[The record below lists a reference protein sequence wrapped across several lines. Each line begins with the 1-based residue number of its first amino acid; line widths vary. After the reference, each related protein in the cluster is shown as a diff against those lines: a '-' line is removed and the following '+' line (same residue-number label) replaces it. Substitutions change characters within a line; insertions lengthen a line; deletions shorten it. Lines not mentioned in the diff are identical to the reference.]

1 MAWLPW
7 YFSVSLIEV
16 NYSNDEDDE
25 VFALDHI
32 DDICKAWTEKFLSI
46 AKLFIPNREILVRPN
61 DSPWYCSKL
70 RQMKRKMMRLFRRF
84 KSIKSE
90 ASWESYREARKEY
103 QRALDKAE
111 DDYRKSLT
119 DSLADSK
126 NTKGW
131 WHTVKNLLGKG
142 SFSSLPA
149 MEVNNVVISD
159 SIGKAE
165 AFNDFFL
172 SHASIDTS
180 NAKLPEDS
188 NFEIRLDSIVASEQ
202 EVLDLIKSLDT
213 TKATGPD
220 GIGPRLLYEAGY
232 TIVPS
237 LTKLINLCLSSAQ
250 VPQMWKHANV
260 MPLFKKG
267 DSSKL
272 NNYRPVSLL
281 SCTSK
286 ILERIVFKTVF
297 NYLRDNNILTSH
309 QSGFQPG
316 DSTVNQLA
324 YLYHV
329 F

>member
-1 MAWLPW
+1 ML
-7 YFSVSLIEV
+7 
-16 NYSNDEDDE
+16 
-25 VFALDHI
+25 
-32 DDICKAWTEKFLSI
+32 
-46 AKLFIPNREILVRPN
+46 
-61 DSPWYCSKL
+61 
-70 RQMKRKMMRLFRRF
+70 
-84 KSIKSE
+84 
-90 ASWESYREARKEY
+90 ESYREARNEY

-159 SIGKAE
+159 SKGKAE

-172 SHASIDTS
+172 SHASIDAS
-180 NAKLPEDS
+180 NTKLPEDS
-188 NFEIRLDSIVASEQ
+188 NFEIKLDSIVASEQ
-202 EVLDLIKSLDT
+202 EVLDLIKSLYT

-220 GIGPRLLYEAGY
+220 GIGPRLLYVAGY

-329 F
+329 LAMPLIERKMLELFSVIFRKFSTGFGMKDCCLN

>member
-1 MAWLPW
+1 M
-7 YFSVSLIEV
+7 V
-16 NYSNDEDDE
+16 
-25 VFALDHI
+25 
-32 DDICKAWTEKFLSI
+32 T
-46 AKLFIPNREILVRPN
+46 
-61 DSPWYCSKL
+61 
-70 RQMKRKMMRLFRRF
+70 RL
-84 KSIKSE
+84 
-90 ASWESYREARKEY
+90 ASH
-103 QRALDKAE
+103 L
-111 DDYRKSLT
+111 
-119 DSLADSK
+119 
-126 NTKGW
+126 
-131 WHTVKNLLGKG
+131 H
-142 SFSSLPA
+142 SSLGA
-149 MEVNNVVISD
+149 RNKSVRS
-159 SIGKAE
+159 KAE

-202 EVLDLIKSLDT
+202 EILDLIKSLDT

-286 ILERIVFKTVF
+286 ILECIVFKTVF

-329 F
+329 FSHALDRKKDVRIVFCDISKAFDRVWHEGLLFK